1 MPTMNSRARFLAA
14 LNGEAVDRPPAWL
27 MRQAGRYL
35 PGYREVR
42 KKASF
47 WELCHAPELT
57 TQVAL
62 EPLNRFKL
70 DAAIVFSDILVVPE
84 ALGLGVTF
92 GTGEGPQL
100 ARRLESASDLAAWK
114 VDGAVARLQF
124 VSNAVAHLKTA
135 LAERYGIFGFA
146 GAPFTL
152 FAYCTEGGGSDDFL
166 RARTLLH
173 REPALAEKALATLA
187 EVTAEYLDAQCEA
200 GADVVQL
207 FDTWGG
213 LLDAETYARFCLPA
227 LRRITTPL
235 RAKGRR
241 VMLFA
246 RGGQHLLPVLGEADV
261 DGFSLDWRMDWRD
274 ARARYPKH
282 VLQGNMDPALLL
294 SGAAPTKA
302 AARAIIARMREAEGG
317 TRCIFNL
324 GHGIHKDTPPETVA
338 ALCDEVA
345 AHG

>member
-1 MPTMNSRARFLAA
+1 MNSRARFLAA
-14 LNGEAVDRPPAWL
+14 LNGAHVDRPPVWL

-35 PGYREVR
+35 PDYRAVR
-42 KKASF
+42 KQVSF

-57 TQVAL
+57 TRVAL
-62 EPLNRFKL
+62 EPLARFKL
-70 DAAIVFSDILVVPE
+70 DAAIVFSDILVVPQ

-92 GTGEGPQL
+92 GTGEGPVIE
-100 ARRLESASDLAAWK
+100 RRLTSASDLAAWQ
-114 VDGAVARLQF
+114 VRGAAERLGF
-124 VSNAVAHLKTA
+124 VSQAVTHLKRA
-135 LAERYGIFGFA
+135 LEGHYGLFGFA

-152 FAYCTEGGGSDDFL
+152 LAYCVEGGGSDDFL

-187 EVTAEYLDAQCEA
+187 DVTAEYLAAQCEA

-213 LLDAETYARFCLPA
+213 LLDAQTYARFCLPA
-227 LRRITTPL
+227 IRRITTPL
-235 RAKGRR
+235 RKRGHR

-246 RGGQHLLPVLGEADV
+246 RGAQHRQQ
-261 DGFSLDWRMDWRD
+261 DWRMDWRA
-274 ARARYPKH
+274 ARQRFPGH
-282 VLQGNMDPALLL
+282 VLQGNLDPALLL
-294 SGAAPTKA
+294 AGAEPTRA
-302 AARAIIARMREAEGG
+302 AATQLLAQMREAEGG

-324 GHGIHKDTPPETVA
+324 GHGIHKDTSPEVVA

>member
-1 MPTMNSRARFLAA
+1 MNSRARFLAA
-14 LNGEAVDRPPAWL
+14 LNGEKVDRPPVWL

-47 WELCHAPELT
+47 WELCHSPELT

-62 EPLNRFKL
+62 EPLNLFKL
-70 DAAIVFSDILVVPE
+70 DAAIVFSDILVVPQ

-92 GTGEGPQL
+92 GAGEGPIITK
-100 ARRLESASDLAAWK
+100 RLESHADLAAWDTK
-114 VDGAVARLQF
+114 GIAERLGFVAK
-124 VSNAVAHLKTA
+124 AVAHLKNA
-135 LAERYGIFGFA
+135 LADRYGIFGFA

-152 FAYCTEGGGSDDFL
+152 LAYCVEGGGSDDFL
-166 RARTLLH
+166 KARTLLY
-173 REPALAEKALATLA
+173 RDPALAEAALATLA
-187 EVTAEYLDAQCEA
+187 DVTAEYLDAQCEA

-227 LRRITTPL
+227 IRRITTPL
-235 RAKGRR
+235 RAKGRK

-261 DGFSLDWRMDWRD
+261 DGFSLDWRNDWRD
-274 ARARYPKH
+274 ARKRYPRH
-282 VLQGNMDPALLL
+282 VLQGNLDPALLVA
-294 SGAAPTKA
+294 GETPTRA
-302 AARAIIARMREAEGG
+302 AAKKLLSDMREAEGG

-324 GHGIHKDTPPETVA
+324 GHGIHRFTRPEVVA

-345 AHG
+345 GNG

>member
-1 MPTMNSRARFLAA
+1 MSSRARFLAA
-14 LNGEAVDRPPAWL
+14 LNGEKVDRPPVWL

-42 KKASF
+42 KRVSF
-47 WELCHAPELT
+47 WELCHSPELT

-62 EPLNRFKL
+62 EPLDLFKL

-92 GTGEGPQL
+92 GVGEGPL
-100 ARRLESASDLAAWK
+100 ISKRLESHVDLAEWN
-114 VDGAVARLQF
+114 VRGAVERLGF
-124 VSNAVAHLKTA
+124 VSKAVAHLKAA
-135 LAERYGIFGFA
+135 LGGRYGLFGFA

-152 FAYCTEGGGSDDFL
+152 LAYCVEGGGSDDFL
-166 RARTLLH
+166 KARALLY
-173 REPALAEKALATLA
+173 RDPSLAEAALATLA
-187 EVTAEYLDAQCEA
+187 DVTAEYLDAQCEA

-235 RAKGRR
+235 RAKGRK

-246 RGGQHLLPVLGEADV
+246 RGGPHLLPILGEADV
-261 DGFSLDWRMDWRD
+261 DGFSLDWRNDWRD
-274 ARARYPKH
+274 ARRRYPRH
-282 VLQGNMDPALLL
+282 ILQGNLDPALLL
-294 SGAAPTKA
+294 AGEAPTRA
-302 AARAIIARMREAEGG
+302 AAKRLLGEMREAEGG

-324 GHGIHKDTPPETVA
+324 GHGIHQHTNPAVVA

>member
-1 MPTMNSRARFLAA
+1 MNSRARFLAA
-14 LNGEAVDRPPAWL
+14 LNGEKVDRPPVWL

-47 WELCHAPELT
+47 WELCHSPELT

-62 EPLNRFKL
+62 EPLNLFKL
-70 DAAIVFSDILVVPE
+70 DAAIVFSDILVVPQ

-92 GTGEGPQL
+92 GTGEGPQI
-100 ARRLESASDLAAWK
+100 AKRLETKADLAAWETN
-114 VDGAVARLQF
+114 GAASRLKF
-124 VSNAVAHLKTA
+124 VSDAVAHLKNS
-135 LAERYGIFGFA
+135 LADGYGIFGFA

-152 FAYCTEGGGSDDFL
+152 LAYCVEGGGSDDFL

-173 REPALAEKALATLA
+173 REPELAERALATLA
-187 EVTAEYLDAQCEA
+187 DVTAEYLEAQCAA
-200 GADVVQL
+200 GADV
-207 FDTWGG
+207 
-213 LLDAETYARFCLPA
+213 DAETYARFCLPA
-227 LRRITTPL
+227 IRRITKPL
-235 RAKGRR
+235 RAKGRK

-246 RGGQHLLPVLGEADV
+246 RGGQHLMPVLGEADV
-261 DGFSLDWRMDWRD
+261 DGFSLDWRNDWRET
-274 ARARYPKH
+274 RRLYPRH
-282 VLQGNMDPALLL
+282 VLQGNIDPALLL
-294 SGAAPTKA
+294 AGEMPVRI
-302 AARAIIARMREAEGG
+302 AARKLISDMREADGG

-324 GHGIHKDTPPETVA
+324 GHGIHKDTNPGVVA

>member
-1 MPTMNSRARFLAA
+1 
-14 LNGEAVDRPPAWL
+14 

-35 PGYREVR
+35 PEYREVR

-47 WELCHAPELT
+47 WELCHSPELT
-57 TQVAL
+57 TKVAL
-62 EPLNRFKL
+62 EPLARFKL
-70 DAAIVFSDILVVPE
+70 DAAIVFSDILVVPQ
-84 ALGLGVTF
+84 ALGLNVTF
-92 GTGEGPQL
+92 GKGEGPQL
-100 ARRLESASDLAAWK
+100 EKRLRTSADLAAWQ
-114 VDGAVARLQF
+114 VRGTGERLKF
-124 VSNAVAHLKTA
+124 VSNAVAHLKQT
-135 LAERYGIFGFA
+135 LGDGYGIFGFA

-152 FAYCTEGGGSDDFL
+152 FSYCVEGGGSDDFL
-166 RARTLLH
+166 EARTLLH
-173 REPALAEKALATLA
+173 RDPGLAEKALATLA
-187 EVTAEYLDAQCEA
+187 DVTAEYLDAQCDA

-227 LRRITTPL
+227 LRRITGPL
-235 RAKGRR
+235 RARGRR

-274 ARARYPKH
+274 ARARYPRH
-282 VLQGNMDPALLL
+282 VLQGNLDPALLL
-294 SGAAPTKA
+294 SGAEPTRA
-302 AARAIIARMREAEGG
+302 AVRAIIAKMREAENG

-324 GHGIHKDTPPETVA
+324 GHGIHKDTPPETVS
-338 ALCDEVA
+338 ALCDEVS

>member
-1 MPTMNSRARFLAA
+1 
-14 LNGEAVDRPPAWL
+14 

-47 WELCHAPELT
+47 WELCHSPELT

-62 EPLNRFKL
+62 EPLDRFAL
-70 DAAIVFSDILVVPE
+70 DAAIVFSDILVVPQ

-92 GTGEGPQL
+92 GTGEGPQI
-100 ARRLESASDLAAWK
+100 AKRLESAADLAAWE
-114 VDGAVARLQF
+114 VSGAVERLAF
-124 VSNAVAHLKTA
+124 VSRAVAHLKAA

-152 FAYCTEGGGSDDFL
+152 LAYCVEGGGSDDFL

-187 EVTAEYLDAQCEA
+187 DVTAEYLDAQCEA

-227 LRRITTPL
+227 IRRITRPL

-261 DGFSLDWRMDWRD
+261 DGLSLDWRMDWRE
-274 ARARYPKH
+274 ARARYPRH
-282 VLQGNMDPALLL
+282 VLQGNLDPALLL
-294 SGAAPTKA
+294 SGAEPTRA
-302 AARAIIARMREAEGG
+302 AARSIIARMREAEGG

-338 ALCDEVA
+338 ALCEEVA